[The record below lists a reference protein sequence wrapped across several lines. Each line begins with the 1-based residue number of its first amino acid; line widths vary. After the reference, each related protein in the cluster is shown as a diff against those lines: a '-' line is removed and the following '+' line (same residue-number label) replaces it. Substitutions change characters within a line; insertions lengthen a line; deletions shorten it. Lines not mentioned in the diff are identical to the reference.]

1 MLASK
6 VTTKYQ
12 ATIPLE
18 VREKLGIRQGDMVVF
33 DLENGVVKLRRVV
46 PSDFEYAKALA
57 GTLSEWSSESDEEA
71 YRDL

>member
-12 ATIPLE
+12 TTIPLE
-18 VREKLGIRQGDMVVF
+18 IRELLGIRQGDMVAFEV
-33 DLENGVVKLRRVV
+33 ENGVVCLRRVLPMDV
-46 PSDFEYAKALA
+46 EYARALA
-57 GTLSEWSSESDEEA
+57 GTLSEWASENDEEA

>member
-18 VREKLGIRQGDMVVF
+18 VREKLGIQQGDMVAF
-33 DLENGVVKLRRVV
+33 EFENGAVRLRRVV
-46 PSDFEYAKALA
+46 PLDVEYAKALA
-57 GTLSEWSSESDEEA
+57 GTLSEWASENDEEA

>member
-18 VREKLGIRQGDMVVF
+18 VREKLGIQQGDMVAF
-33 DLENGVVKLRRVV
+33 EFENGVVRLRRVV
-46 PSDFEYAKALA
+46 PLDVEYAKALA
-57 GTLSEWSSESDEEA
+57 GTLSEWASENDEEA